1 MNLMQRFW
9 LCGGIISCS
18 WIFPN
23 LVKSQ
28 VVPDKTT
35 STNVVGDCLAKCDIT
50 GGIQAESNLF
60 HSFQEFNIGKGE
72 SLYFDDPGVANI
84 FTRVTGNNSTE
95 IFGTLGVT
103 GNANLW
109 LLNPQGILF
118 GNGATLDLNGS
129 LIVTT
134 ADEIIF
140 GDRGIFT
147 ANPDTGENLPLLTVN
162 PSAFFY
168 QQMGQNNPI
177 IIQET
182 LLTLPD
188 EESLVLLGAQ
198 NTESNPGI
206 LMQNAEIEVNQGNV
220 QIGAVAA
227 EGTIEIDSDF
237 KLQFPNNITKGDITL
252 DRDSHIHST
261 GVKNGEIAID
271 AAILNITRN
280 SHIESVNL
288 GNLDSGDIRIT
299 ARQLNLTQGRI
310 ASANF
315 GTGASADIII
325 DTESL
330 NLSGRGVAEFQVGIS
345 RALTGDLTPS
355 SDFSG
360 IIANASDRGAAG
372 DIIIKSNSI
381 LADNGAIIA
390 TITYNRGAGGDLDIR
405 ATENIQLTSSALLS
419 FSAAESLGDAG
430 DLTIKTG
437 NLNLQESSIISA
449 ATLGQGS
456 GGDIKIQVGELIELA
471 QTLND
476 SILPTIIFT
485 NSVSLKSDSSNLG
498 DAGDIKIETNNLI
511 VKDGARIS
519 SASGILTNEG
529 LIPFGGAGGDI
540 DIQADESITVSG
552 SSFDGRFATSIISDT
567 RNISPAGNIT
577 INTGKLLLE
586 KEALIS
592 ASSFNA
598 GEGGNLSINATES
611 INLNGAGIENLFRLY
626 QNALSGGELGITNIQ
641 GGLFSFTITKN
652 GGDINLISPILSLS
666 NGAVISTTTFG
677 PGHGGNIQI
686 KASETTDIN
695 SSLIT
700 SATLNLGE
708 SGNLEIDTSN
718 LIVRN
723 GGVLTT
729 STNSLGQP
737 GDMKI
742 DAREKV
748 ELYNDKGFILPI
760 QGSIVTSN
768 RGGLGR
774 AGNLFLSTKN
784 LAIQD
789 GLEINIANEIP
800 SLPPTNDVPLQATT
814 DPGYSVIKATES
826 ITISGISADGL
837 HTSGINSTTQTAVP
851 ANNIQIVTPQ
861 LTVSEGGKI
870 SVNSLGTGA
879 AANLEIIADRVFL
892 ETGGQL
898 SADTVSGQGGNINL
912 KIADTLQLSDR
923 SALTTN
929 AFNQGDGGNINVE
942 TQFLLAFLGSNI
954 TANAIAGRGGKID
967 IIAEDL
973 FVVNPNQISANSVL
987 GIDGEVRVSTFTTEL
1002 RNNLTKLPEQTLQK
1016 DRQIISSCSTGEQYR
1031 QSSFVYIGKGALPP
1045 SPLDSSFARDELM
1058 VDWGAGATEF
1068 SLHSPAQ
1075 STKYQPV
1082 EATAWIVSDRGKV
1095 ILTRAEPTST
1105 SLKSPQTL
1113 LSQDPTNCPF

>member
-1 MNLMQRFW
+1 MNLMQRSW
-9 LCGGIISCS
+9 LCGGIISYYFL
-18 WIFPN
+18 FPN

-28 VVPDKTT
+28 VVPDNTT
-35 STNVVGDCLAKCDIT
+35 STNVVGNCLARCDIT

-72 SLYFDDPGVANI
+72 RLYFNDPGVANI

-118 GNGATLDLNGS
+118 GNGTTLDLNGS
-129 LIVTT
+129 FIVTT

-140 GDRGIFT
+140 GDRGFFA
-147 ANPDTGENLPLLTVN
+147 ANPDTRENLPLLTVN
-162 PSAFFY
+162 PTAFFY

-177 IIQET
+177 IIKET

-188 EESLVLLGAQ
+188 RESLVLLGGQ
-198 NTESNPGI
+198 NTESNPGV
-206 LMQNAEIEVNQGNV
+206 LMQNAEIEVNRGNV

-227 EGTIEIDSDF
+227 EGIVEIDADL
-237 KLQFPNNITKGDITL
+237 KLQFPNDITKGDITL

-271 AAILNITRN
+271 AATLNITRN
-280 SHIESVNL
+280 SHIESVTL

-325 DTESL
+325 ETESL
-330 NLSGRGVAEFQVGIS
+330 NLSGQGVAEFQVGIG
-345 RALTGDLTPS
+345 RALAGDLTPS

-360 IIANASDRGAAG
+360 IIANTSDRGAAG

-381 LADNGAIIA
+381 LADNGSIIA
-390 TITYNRGAGGDLDIR
+390 TITYNRGAGGDLDIQ

-430 DLTIKTG
+430 DLTLKTR

-456 GGDIKIQVGELIELA
+456 GGDLKIQVGELIELS
-471 QTLND
+471 QTLKD
-476 SILPTIIFT
+476 SILPTMIFT
-485 NSVSLKSDSSNLG
+485 NSVSRKSDSSNLG

-511 VKDGARIS
+511 IKDGARIS

-552 SSFDGRFATSIISDT
+552 SSFDGRFPSKIISDT

-592 ASSFNA
+592 ASSFNT
-598 GEGGNLSINATES
+598 GESGNLNINATES
-611 INLNGAGIENLFRLY
+611 INLSGAGIENLFKLY

-641 GGLFSFTITKN
+641 GGLFSFTVTRN

-677 PGHGGNIQI
+677 PGHGGNIKI
-686 KASETTDIN
+686 KASEATDIN

-718 LIVRN
+718 LIIRN
-723 GGVLTT
+723 GGVLNT
-729 STNSLGQP
+729 STISLGQP

-748 ELYNDKGFILPI
+748 ALYNDKDFVVPI
-760 QGSIVTSN
+760 QGGIITSN

-774 AGNLFLSTKN
+774 AGNLFLSTQN

-789 GLEINIANEIP
+789 GLEINIANETP
-800 SLPPTNDVPLQATT
+800 SFPPTNDAPMQPPTE
-814 DPGYSVIKATES
+814 PGYSVIKATES
-826 ITISGISADGL
+826 ITISGSSADGL
-837 HTSGINSTTQTAVP
+837 DVSSINSNTKTDAP

-870 SVNSLGTGA
+870 SASSLGTGA

-892 ETGGQL
+892 ETGGKL

-923 SALTTN
+923 AALTTN
-929 AFNQGDGGNINVE
+929 ALNQGDGGNINIE
-942 TQFLLAFLGSNI
+942 TQFLLAFLDSKI

-967 IIAEDL
+967 IMARDF

-987 GIDGEVRVSTFTTEL
+987 GINGEVRVSTFTTEL
-1002 RNNLTKLPEQTLQK
+1002 RNNLTKLPEPTLPK
-1016 DRQIISSCSTGEQYR
+1016 DRQLISSCSKGEQFR
-1031 QSSFVYIGKGALPP
+1031 QNSFVYVGKGALPP
-1045 SPLDSSFARDELM
+1045 SPLDGSFSNDELM
-1058 VDWGAGATEF
+1058 IDWGAESTEF
-1068 SLHSPAQ
+1068 SLHSPDR
-1075 STKYQPV
+1075 SPKYQPV

-1095 ILTRAEPTST
+1095 ILTAE
-1105 SLKSPQTL
+1105 KSPQTL
-1113 LSQDPTNCPF
+1113 LSQDRTTCPF